1 MTFFEEVVIK
11 DSIEIKTTAEKV
23 FNFLTSIKA
32 IEKSLASVRKHMK
45 EEGENLKIILES

>member
-23 FNFLTSIKA
+23 FNFLTSIVDDDSYRA
-32 IEKSLASVRKHMK
+32 WQAS
-45 EEGENLKIILES
+45 EST